1 MKLATMMGMGRV
13 MHSTPQI
20 AHSDATNL
28 PAGVLQVQTTF
39 ILAFDVSPYD
49 LTIPRLECDHA
60 AATHRGAMSPYPVLV
75 MVMMAQYSVCSNNV
89 LPRDT

>member
-1 MKLATMMGMGRV
+1 MLPQKLILFKREKGINIYNEIRTLRCDVTTEADLLKLATMMGMGRV

-39 ILAFDVSPYD
+39 LLAFDV
-49 LTIPRLECDHA
+49 
-60 AATHRGAMSPYPVLV
+60 LV
-75 MVMMAQYSVCSNNV
+75 
-89 LPRDT
+89 R